1 MTVDEMMN
9 VYETITEKIIE
20 GIFNALGY
28 PLKVIQKAT
37 FFFQA
42 MMEKIA
48 HEYEQLS
55 MILYSFFRWTTIP
68 INYVIVRTWLWYI
81 FRLNLREPLDD
92 TGVHLIRSNPGG
104 GKSMLAFQ
112 KSNEMADK
120 TGYPS
125 YHTSRIEKPHLT
137 EDERF
142 YAVYHRVINLKNYY
156 KNGKKLLRFNTSI
169 YKSLHV
175 DEFHYMN
182 NSRLNKT
189 TAYNDFFIP
198 FLNDLVL
205 MRHEGFDNNIY
216 LYSQVPNNDVQI
228 MSILVHYH
236 EVDLVKGIDYWRWI
250 RTGKFEIIPKHWK
263 IETFNVDRAN
273 PTKKKLYRR
282 WRKRVDVDNLIYFDT
297 HAMASEFSNLPIDY
311 KK

>member
-1 MTVDEMMN
+1 MDEIMQL
-9 VYETITEKIIE
+9 YEKITDKILE
-20 GIFNALGY
+20 GIFDVLGY
-28 PLKVIQKAT
+28 PLIIIQKILD
-37 FFFQA
+37 QVHLII
-42 MMEKIA
+42 EKVVS
-48 HEYEQLS
+48 EYDRTVTN
-55 MILYSFFRWTTIP
+55 LYGFFRWTTIP
-68 INYVIVRTWLWYI
+68 LNYIIVRTWLWYI
-81 FRLNLREPLDD
+81 FRLALHEPLDD

-112 KSNEMADK
+112 KSNEIADR
-120 TGYPS
+120 TGYAS

-137 EDERF
+137 EDKKF

-156 KNGKKLLRFNTSI
+156 KNGKKVMRYNTKL
-169 YKSLHV
+169 YKSMHV
-175 DEFHYMN
+175 DEFHYLN

-189 TAYNDFFIP
+189 NVYNEFFIP

-205 MRHEGFDNNIY
+205 MRHEGFENNIY

-250 RTGKFEIIPKHWK
+250 RTGKFEIVPKYWR

-273 PTKKKLYRR
+273 PTKKKLYRK
-282 WRKRVDVDNLIYFDT
+282 WKKRVDIDNLTYFDT
-297 HAMASEFSNLPIDY
+297 HAMAHEFDNLPVDY
-311 KK
+311 KNK